1 MILAEKKRV
10 VDAIEAG
17 GYEWCLIVR
26 ERYMCARRGA
36 LQSVV
41 SGGD

>member
-10 VDAIEAG
+10 DDSIVSEAG

-26 ERYMCARRGA
+26 ERYMLEETRCSR
-36 LQSVV
+36 L
-41 SGGD
+41 